1 MICCTGLYMQE
12 LMLRRHLILVCQA
25 FICFAFISFIYDS
38 VIEGELLNFF
48 KSFKA
53 KVGVAP
59 KGDGSLVTW
68 TCDYEKANEEVP
80 ASELFKDFAVKTFH
94 DLDAYLLKV

>member
-1 MICCTGLYMQE
+1 MKSTYSSLGSNLSC
-12 LMLRRHLILVCQA
+12 
-25 FICFAFISFIYDS
+25 ISDS
-38 VIEGELLNFF
+38 MIEGELLNFF

-53 KVGVAP
+53 KVVVAP

-80 ASELFKDFAVKTFH
+80 ALKLFKDFDVKTFH
-94 DLDAYLLKV
+94 YLDAHLLKA